1 MPDLPS
7 TPADGNVKIVWVPA
21 VADMEAPSA
30 AILNGATA
38 VDLSCYL
45 TADGFNPGLD
55 ESVISDGR
63 LCETETFE
71 QPGRTS
77 RTLSLTYI
85 NNSNTAL
92 DNEAYETL
100 VPGVTGVIV
109 RREGKPF
116 DAVFA
121 TGDETESW
129 PVKSGKYSKL
139 PPEANSVLRV
149 TQKQFVT
156 GRVTE
161 GVVVA

>member
-1 MPDLPS
+1 MADLPS
-7 TPADGNVKIVWVPA
+7 TPADGNVKIVWTPTA
-21 VADMEAPSA
+21 SLSA
-30 AILNGATA
+30 AILNGGTA

-55 ESVISDGR
+55 ESVIADPR

-71 QPGRTS
+71 QPGRTQ

-100 VPGVTGVIV
+100 EPGTAGVIT

-121 TGDETESW
+121 ASDEVEQW
-129 PVKSGKYSKL
+129 PVKSGKRSKL

-156 GRVTE
+156 GAVTD
-161 GVVVA
+161 GVVIV

>member
-1 MPDLPS
+1 
-7 TPADGNVKIVWVPA
+7 
-21 VADMEAPSA
+21 
-30 AILNGATA
+30 
-38 VDLSCYL
+38 
-45 TADGFNPGLD
+45 
-55 ESVISDGR
+55 
-63 LCETETFE
+63 
-71 QPGRTS
+71 
-77 RTLSLTYI
+77 
-85 NNSNTAL
+85 
-92 DNEAYETL
+92 
-100 VPGVTGVIV
+100 V

-129 PVKSGKYSKL
+129 PIKSGKYSKL